1 MAVNVYKQDYV
12 YKTIQ
17 KNKAKI
23 VDAKVTSV
31 KDVDFNTME
40 GYTYVGVVKLVLVN
54 GRSKLYRVVFYTGD
68 MDCEDTTPQSYLESW
83 LESCFN

>member
-1 MAVNVYKQDYV
+1 MVKIYTRDFV

-23 VDAKVTSV
+23 ADAKVTSIR
-31 KDVDFNTME
+31 DVEFNSMI

-68 MDCEDTTPQSYLESW
+68 IDCEDTTPRGYLESW

>member
-1 MAVNVYKQDYV
+1 MVNVYTQDNI
-12 YKTIQ
+12 YKLIQ
-17 KNKAKI
+17 NNKDKI
-23 VDAKVTSV
+23 RDAKVTSV

-40 GYTYVGVVKLVLVN
+40 GYTYVGMVKLVLVN

-68 MDCEDTTPQSYLESW
+68 IGCEDATPQDYLESW

>member
-1 MAVNVYKQDYV
+1 MAVNVYKRDYV
-12 YKTIQ
+12 YNTIQ

-23 VDAKVTSV
+23 ADAKVTSV
-31 KDVDFNTME
+31 RVYDFNSME
-40 GYTYVGVVKLVLVN
+40 GYTYIGVIKFVLVN

-68 MDCEDTTPQSYLESW
+68 IDCEDTTPQGYLESW

>member
-1 MAVNVYKQDYV
+1 MAVKVYTRDYV

-68 MDCEDTTPQSYLESW
+68 IDCEDTTPQSYLESW

>member
-1 MAVNVYKQDYV
+1 MVKIYTRDLV

-17 KNKAKI
+17 KNREKI

-40 GYTYVGVVKLVLVN
+40 GYTYVGMVKLVLVN

-68 MDCEDTTPQSYLESW
+68 IGCEDETPQDYLETW

>member
-1 MAVNVYKQDYV
+1 MVKIYTRDFV

-17 KNKAKI
+17 KNKEKI

-31 KDVDFNTME
+31 KDVDFNTMV

-54 GRSKLYRVVFYTGD
+54 GRSKLYKVVFYTGD
-68 MDCEDTTPQSYLESW
+68 IDFEDETPQGYLESW

>member
-1 MAVNVYKQDYV
+1 MVKIYTRDFVYT
-12 YKTIQ
+12 TIQ
-17 KNKAKI
+17 KNREKI

-31 KDVDFNTME
+31 KDVDFNTMV

-54 GRSKLYRVVFYTGD
+54 GRSKLYRVVFYTD
-68 MDCEDTTPQSYLESW
+68 NIDCEDETPQGYLESW

>member
-23 VDAKVTSV
+23 LDAKVTSV

>member
-1 MAVNVYKQDYV
+1 MVKIYTRDFVYT
-12 YKTIQ
+12 TIQ
-17 KNKAKI
+17 KNREKI

-31 KDVDFNTME
+31 KDVDFNTMV

-54 GRSKLYRVVFYTGD
+54 GQSKLYRVVFYTD
-68 MDCEDTTPQSYLESW
+68 DIDCEDETPQGYLESW

>member
-1 MAVNVYKQDYV
+1 MVKIYTRDFV

-17 KNKAKI
+17 KNREKI

-40 GYTYVGVVKLVLVN
+40 GYTYVGMVKLVLVN
-54 GRSKLYRVVFYTGD
+54 GRSKLYRIEFNSTYLGY
-68 MDCEDTTPQSYLESW
+68 EDETPQDYLEAW

>member
-1 MAVNVYKQDYV
+1 MVKIYTRDFV

-68 MDCEDTTPQSYLESW
+68 IDCEDTTPQGYLESW